1 MLELSN
7 FNTSWKQ
14 NCRYLGHGW
23 GFEVFPI
30 NCFCITDINHEWE
43 LNLWPGDLSS
53 LPDVSRLRAECSWQL
68 SCCRLL
74 DNISPSPAHP
84 GGSISLHRRVN
95 QQTSWEI
102 CKKWEERRKSGQNMP
117 VIALQRGGEKGRW
130 YDSDVFRMEW
140 EQYFCSQGIFW
151 ELCTLPALYVLY
163 KQLQALETFLIL
175 KI

>member
-117 VIALQRGGEKGRW
+117 VIALQRGGKKAGGMTVMYLGWSENSISVLKESFGN
-130 YDSDVFRMEW
+130 YAHCQHFMS
-140 EQYFCSQGIFW
+140 
-151 ELCTLPALYVLY
+151 CTNNYRH
-163 KQLQALETFLIL
+163 
-175 KI
+175 